1 MEPNKLEKQ
10 FREQLN
16 SREIKPSE
24 MAWTKLDTMLSAT
37 EKPKAKF
44 LWLYV
49 AASFTALLLIGTAY
63 FNLQENPIENQK
75 NGVVI
80 QIPVVPKTKNIV
92 LDSTNLKIEKEY
104 FSNKKSVRINN
115 KLTDLRQKSKITE
128 KNLNQNQTAEISI
141 SDLYKKNDTMISS
154 ENNQSLA
161 KNKYVSVEKL
171 LAEISNAKFES
182 ADETIRNTTKVIS
195 VNPNILLSNV
205 ETELNQSFKESA
217 LDRLN
222 KNFKTIRT
230 VLVNRN
236 YKDE

>member
-16 SREIKPSE
+16 SRKIKPSE
-24 MAWTKLDTMLSAT
+24 MAWTKLDTMLSGT

-44 LWLYV
+44 PWLYV
-49 AASFTALLLIGTAY
+49 AASFVGLLLIGTVY

-80 QIPVVPKTKNIV
+80 QSPVAPKVKNIL
-92 LDSTNLKIEKEY
+92 LDSTNLKIQGEDS

-115 KLTDLRQKSKITE
+115 KFIDATQKSTIVE
-128 KNLNQNQTAEISI
+128 KNLNQNQTAEVSI
-141 SDLYKKNDTMISS
+141 VDPYKKNDSMILS

-161 KNKYVSVEKL
+161 KNKYVSAEKL
-171 LAEISNAKFES
+171 LAEISNTKFES
-182 ADETIRNTTKVIS
+182 ADETMRNTTKVIS

-236 YKDE
+236 YKD